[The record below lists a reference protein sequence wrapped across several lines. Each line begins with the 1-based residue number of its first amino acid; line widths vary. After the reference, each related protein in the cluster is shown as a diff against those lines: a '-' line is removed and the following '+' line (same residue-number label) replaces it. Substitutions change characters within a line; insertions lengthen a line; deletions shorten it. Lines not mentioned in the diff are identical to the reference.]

1 MIRVITGYEVKKD
14 KSGEVLVLHINYDEE
29 FSSEFFRGKRKKS
42 TKEWVTEYIKDEK
55 IKWDG
60 NKIVL
65 MVGGVALGTLL
76 LLGNPKQ
83 HSEPNYAYVNDM
95 IIPLTE
101 EKVDLDSLNEET
113 IIGEV
118 SEETTHVDSPSVE
131 EMSSEQSTNQQN
143 HTTPSGNKGSSTN
156 NGVNKPNTNQN
167 SNSATNSNASNN
179 NSTSNKPSSSASSES
194 TETVTPPVV
203 PQEQQVT
210 VYRSNGSVI
219 TLSMSDYLIGV
230 VGAEMPASF
239 PLEALKAQAV
249 VARTYALKRIS
260 SGQKLT
266 DTVSTQAYK
275 DNNQLRREWQRNFD
289 TYYNKIKLAV
299 TSTDNMTIKYNGA
312 YIDAVYHSTSNGRT
326 EDAIHV
332 WGNSVPY
339 LKSVESSWDRNAS
352 SYLRTEEKELSV
364 LLTLLG
370 IDLSDESSIEIIS
383 RNASGR
389 VSSVRIGNKNY
400 SGVELRNLLGL
411 RSADFDLEVQNNKVI
426 ITTRGYGHGVGMS
439 QYGAKGM
446 AENGYNYQQILRH
459 YYQGISLST
468 I

>member
-65 MVGGVALGTLL
+65 MVGGVVLGSLL

-83 HSEPNYAYVNDM
+83 PSDPHYAYVNDM

-101 EKVDLDSLNEET
+101 EKVDLNSLNEEIPT
-113 IIGEV
+113 EEV
-118 SEETTHVDSPSVE
+118 SEETINVDSSSVE
-131 EMSSEQSTNQQN
+131 EMSNEQSTNQQN
-143 HTTPSGNKGSSTN
+143 NTTSSGNKGSSTN
-156 NGVNKPNTNQN
+156 NGVNKPNNNQ
-167 SNSATNSNASNN
+167 
-179 NSTSNKPSSSASSES
+179 SSSPSANTNTSHNTTINNDHSSSTSSES
-194 TETVTPPVV
+194 TEAVTPPATS
-203 PQEQQVT
+203 QEQQVT

-275 DNNQLRREWQRNFD
+275 DNNQLRREWQGNFD

-299 TSTDNMTIKYNGA
+299 TSTNNMTIKYNGT

-326 EDAIHV
+326 EDAVHV

-339 LKSVESSWDRNAS
+339 LKSVESSWDKNAS

-370 IDLSDESSIEIIS
+370 IDLSDESSIEIVS

-389 VSSVRIGNKNY
+389 VSSIRIGNKNY

-459 YYQGISLST
+459 YYQGINLST

>member
-1 MIRVITGYEVKKD
+1 MIKVITGYEVKKD
-14 KSGEVLVLHINYDEE
+14 KTGEVLVLHINYDEE

-65 MVGGVALGTLL
+65 MVGGVALGSLL

-83 HSEPNYAYVNDM
+83 PSDPHYAYVNDM

-101 EKVDLDSLNEET
+101 EKMDLDDSEKEDQVEEVINEEESESADLDEVT
-113 IIGEV
+113 IQTPTDQTNNKPEGNKN
-118 SEETTHVDSPSVE
+118 TTSGSNSVNNPSH
-131 EMSSEQSTNQQN
+131 SQ
-143 HTTPSGNKGSSTN
+143 SGNQGSNQNN
-156 NGVNKPNTNQN
+156 NGN
-167 SNSATNSNASNN
+167 SNSSPT
-179 NSTSNKPSSSASSES
+179 TPEP
-194 TETVTPPVV
+194 VTPPAV
-203 PQEQQVT
+203 QEQQVT
-210 VYRSNGSVI
+210 VHRSNGSVI
-219 TLSMSDYLIGV
+219 TLSMTDYLIGV

-260 SGQKLT
+260 NSQKLT

-275 DNNQLRREWQRNFD
+275 DNNQLKAMWQGNFD

-299 TSTDNMTIKYNGA
+299 TSTNNITIKYNGT

-326 EDAIHV
+326 EDAVHV

-383 RNASGR
+383 RNNSGR
-389 VSSVRIGNKNY
+389 VSNVKIGNKNY

-459 YYQGISLST
+459 YYQGISLSNA
-468 I
+468 

>member
-1 MIRVITGYEVKKD
+1 MIKVITGYEVKKD

-65 MVGGVALGTLL
+65 MVGGVALGSLL

-83 HSEPNYAYVNDM
+83 PSDPHYAYVNDM

-101 EKVDLDSLNEET
+101 EKMDLDDSEKEDQVEEVINEEENESANLDEVT
-113 IIGEV
+113 IQ
-118 SEETTHVDSPSVE
+118 TTTDQTNNKPEGNKNTTSGSNTANN
-131 EMSSEQSTNQQN
+131 SSHSQ
-143 HTTPSGNKGSSTN
+143 SGNQGSNQNN
-156 NGVNKPNTNQN
+156 NGN
-167 SNSATNSNASNN
+167 SNSSPT
-179 NSTSNKPSSSASSES
+179 TPEP
-194 TETVTPPVV
+194 VTPPAV
-203 PQEQQVT
+203 QEQQVT
-210 VYRSNGSVI
+210 IHRSNGSVI
-219 TLSMSDYLIGV
+219 TLSMTDYLIGV

-260 SGQKLT
+260 NSQKLT

-275 DNNQLRREWQRNFD
+275 DNNQLRKEWQGNFD

-299 TSTDNMTIKYNGA
+299 TSTNNMTIKYKGA

-326 EDAIHV
+326 EDAAHV

-383 RNASGR
+383 RNNSGR
-389 VSSVRIGNKNY
+389 VSSVKIGNKNY

-459 YYQGISLST
+459 YYQGISLSNT
-468 I
+468 

>member
-1 MIRVITGYEVKKD
+1 MITGYEVKKD

-65 MVGGVALGTLL
+65 MVGGVVLGSLL

-83 HSEPNYAYVNDM
+83 PSDPHYAYVNDM

-101 EKVDLDSLNEET
+101 EKVDLNSLNEEIPT
-113 IIGEV
+113 EEV
-118 SEETTHVDSPSVE
+118 SEETINVDSSSVE
-131 EMSSEQSTNQQN
+131 EMSNEQSTNQQN
-143 HTTPSGNKGSSTN
+143 NTTSSGNKGSSTN
-156 NGVNKPNTNQN
+156 NGVNKPNNNQ
-167 SNSATNSNASNN
+167 
-179 NSTSNKPSSSASSES
+179 SSSPSANTNTSHNTTINNDHSSSTSSES
-194 TETVTPPVV
+194 TEAVTPPATS
-203 PQEQQVT
+203 QEQQVT

-275 DNNQLRREWQRNFD
+275 DNNQLRREWQGNFD

-299 TSTDNMTIKYNGA
+299 TSTDNGA

>member
-1 MIRVITGYEVKKD
+1 MIKVITGYEVKKD
-14 KSGEVLVLHINYDEE
+14 KTGEVLVLHINYDEE

-65 MVGGVALGTLL
+65 MVGGVALGSLL

-83 HSEPNYAYVNDM
+83 PSDPHYAYVNDM

-101 EKVDLDSLNEET
+101 EKMDLDDSEKEDQVEEVINEE
-113 IIGEV
+113 E
-118 SEETTHVDSPSVE
+118 SESADLDEATPQTTTDQTNNKPEGNKNTTSRSNSVNNPSH
-131 EMSSEQSTNQQN
+131 SQ
-143 HTTPSGNKGSSTN
+143 SGNQGSNQNN
-156 NGVNKPNTNQN
+156 NGN
-167 SNSATNSNASNN
+167 SNSSPT
-179 NSTSNKPSSSASSES
+179 TPEP
-194 TETVTPPVV
+194 VTPPAV
-203 PQEQQVT
+203 QEQQVT
-210 VYRSNGSVI
+210 VHRSNGSVT
-219 TLSMSDYLIGV
+219 TLSMTDYLIGV

-260 SGQKLT
+260 NSQKLT

-275 DNNQLRREWQRNFD
+275 DNNQLKAMWQGNFD

-299 TSTDNMTIKYNGA
+299 TSTNNITIKYNGT

-326 EDAIHV
+326 EDAVHV

-383 RNASGR
+383 RNNSGR
-389 VSSVRIGNKNY
+389 VSSVKIGNKNY

-459 YYQGISLST
+459 YYQGISLSNA
-468 I
+468 

>member
-1 MIRVITGYEVKKD
+1 MIKVITGYEVKKD
-14 KSGEVLVLHINYDEE
+14 KTGEVLILHINYDEE

-65 MVGGVALGTLL
+65 MVGGVALGSLL

-83 HSEPNYAYVNDM
+83 PSDPHYAYVNDM

-101 EKVDLDSLNEET
+101 EKMDLDNSEKEDQVEEVINEEENESADLDEVT
-113 IIGEV
+113 IQ
-118 SEETTHVDSPSVE
+118 TTTDQTNNKPEGNKNTTSGSNTANN
-131 EMSSEQSTNQQN
+131 SSHSQ
-143 HTTPSGNKGSSTN
+143 SGNQGSNQNN
-156 NGVNKPNTNQN
+156 NGN
-167 SNSATNSNASNN
+167 SNSSPT
-179 NSTSNKPSSSASSES
+179 TPEP
-194 TETVTPPVV
+194 VTPPAV
-203 PQEQQVT
+203 QEQQVT
-210 VYRSNGSVI
+210 VHRSNGSVI
-219 TLSMSDYLIGV
+219 TLSMTDYLIGV

-260 SGQKLT
+260 NSQKLT

-275 DNNQLRREWQRNFD
+275 DNNQLKAMWQGNFD

-299 TSTDNMTIKYNGA
+299 TSTNNITIKYNGT

-326 EDAIHV
+326 EDAVHV

-383 RNASGR
+383 RNNSGR
-389 VSSVRIGNKNY
+389 VSSVKIGNKNY

-459 YYQGISLST
+459 YYQGISLSNA
-468 I
+468 

>member
-1 MIRVITGYEVKKD
+1 MITGYEVKKD
-14 KSGEVLVLHINYDEE
+14 KTGEVLVLHINYDEE

-65 MVGGVALGTLL
+65 MVGGVALGSLL

-83 HSEPNYAYVNDM
+83 PSDPHYAYVNDM

-101 EKVDLDSLNEET
+101 EKMDLDDSEKEDQVEEVINEE
-113 IIGEV
+113 E
-118 SEETTHVDSPSVE
+118 SESTDLTLDETTPQTPTDQTNNKSEGNKNTTSGSNSVNN
-131 EMSSEQSTNQQN
+131 SSHSQ
-143 HTTPSGNKGSSTN
+143 SGNQGSNQNN
-156 NGVNKPNTNQN
+156 NGN
-167 SNSATNSNASNN
+167 SNSSPT
-179 NSTSNKPSSSASSES
+179 TPEP
-194 TETVTPPVV
+194 VTPPAV
-203 PQEQQVT
+203 QEQQVT
-210 VYRSNGSVI
+210 VHRSNGSVI
-219 TLSMSDYLIGV
+219 TLSMTDYLIGV

-260 SGQKLT
+260 NSQKLT

-275 DNNQLRREWQRNFD
+275 DNNQLKAMWQGNFD

-299 TSTDNMTIKYNGA
+299 TSTNNMTIKYNGT

-326 EDAIHV
+326 EDAVHV

-352 SYLRTEEKELSV
+352 SYLRSEEKELSV

-370 IDLSDESSIEIIS
+370 IDLSDESSIEILS
-383 RNASGR
+383 RNNSGR
-389 VSSVRIGNKNY
+389 VSSVKIGNKNY

-459 YYQGISLST
+459 YYQGISLSNA
-468 I
+468 

>member
-1 MIRVITGYEVKKD
+1 MITGYEVKKD
-14 KSGEVLVLHINYDEE
+14 KTGEVLVLHINYDEE

-65 MVGGVALGTLL
+65 MVGGVALGSLL
-76 LLGNPKQ
+76 LLGNPK
-83 HSEPNYAYVNDM
+83 EPSDPHYAYVNDM

-101 EKVDLDSLNEET
+101 EKMDLDDSEKEDQVEEVINEEENESADLDEVT
-113 IIGEV
+113 IQ
-118 SEETTHVDSPSVE
+118 TTTDQTNNKPEGNKNTTSGSNTANN
-131 EMSSEQSTNQQN
+131 SSHSQ
-143 HTTPSGNKGSSTN
+143 SGNQGSNQNN
-156 NGVNKPNTNQN
+156 NGN
-167 SNSATNSNASNN
+167 SNSSPT
-179 NSTSNKPSSSASSES
+179 TPEP
-194 TETVTPPVV
+194 VTPPAV
-203 PQEQQVT
+203 QEQQVT
-210 VYRSNGSVI
+210 VHRSNGSVI
-219 TLSMSDYLIGV
+219 TLSMTDYLIGV

-260 SGQKLT
+260 NSQKLT

-275 DNNQLRREWQRNFD
+275 DNNQLKAMWQGNFD

-299 TSTDNMTIKYNGA
+299 TSTNNMTIKYNGT

-326 EDAIHV
+326 EDAAHV

-383 RNASGR
+383 RNNSGR
-389 VSSVRIGNKNY
+389 VSSVKIGNKNY

-459 YYQGISLST
+459 YYQGISLSNA
-468 I
+468 

>member
-1 MIRVITGYEVKKD
+1 MIKVITGYEVKKD
-14 KSGEVLVLHINYDEE
+14 KTGEVLVLHINYDEE

-65 MVGGVALGTLL
+65 MVGGVALGSLL
-76 LLGNPKQ
+76 LLGNPK
-83 HSEPNYAYVNDM
+83 EPSDPHYAYVNDM

-101 EKVDLDSLNEET
+101 EKMDLDDSEKEDQVEEVINEEENESADLDEVT
-113 IIGEV
+113 IQ
-118 SEETTHVDSPSVE
+118 TTTDQTNNKPEGNKNTTSGSNTANN
-131 EMSSEQSTNQQN
+131 SSHSQ
-143 HTTPSGNKGSSTN
+143 SGNQGSNQNN
-156 NGVNKPNTNQN
+156 NGN
-167 SNSATNSNASNN
+167 SNSS
-179 NSTSNKPSSSASSES
+179 STTPEP
-194 TETVTPPVV
+194 VTPPAV
-203 PQEQQVT
+203 QEQQVT
-210 VYRSNGSVI
+210 VHRSNGSVI
-219 TLSMSDYLIGV
+219 TLSMTDYLIGV

-260 SGQKLT
+260 NSQKLT

-275 DNNQLRREWQRNFD
+275 DNNQLKAMWQGNFD

-299 TSTDNMTIKYNGA
+299 TSTNNMTIKYNGT

-326 EDAIHV
+326 EDAVHV

-352 SYLRTEEKELSV
+352 SYLRSEEKELSV

-370 IDLSDESSIEIIS
+370 IDLSDESSIEILS
-383 RNASGR
+383 RNNSGR

-459 YYQGISLST
+459 YYQGISLSNV
-468 I
+468 

>member
-1 MIRVITGYEVKKD
+1 MIKVITGYEVKKD
-14 KSGEVLVLHINYDEE
+14 KTGEVLILHINYDEE

-65 MVGGVALGTLL
+65 MVGGVALGSLL

-83 HSEPNYAYVNDM
+83 PSDPHYAYVNDM

-101 EKVDLDSLNEET
+101 EKMDLDNSEKEDQVEEVINEEENESADLDEVT
-113 IIGEV
+113 IQ
-118 SEETTHVDSPSVE
+118 TTTDQTNNKPEGNKNTTSGSNSVNNPSH
-131 EMSSEQSTNQQN
+131 SQ
-143 HTTPSGNKGSSTN
+143 SGNQGSNQNN
-156 NGVNKPNTNQN
+156 NGN
-167 SNSATNSNASNN
+167 SNSSPT
-179 NSTSNKPSSSASSES
+179 TPEP
-194 TETVTPPVV
+194 VTPPAV
-203 PQEQQVT
+203 QEQQVT
-210 VYRSNGSVI
+210 VHRSNGSVI
-219 TLSMSDYLIGV
+219 TLSMTDYLIGV

-260 SGQKLT
+260 NSQKLT

-275 DNNQLRREWQRNFD
+275 DNNQLKAMWQGNFD

-299 TSTDNMTIKYNGA
+299 TSTNNITIKYNGT

-326 EDAIHV
+326 EDAVHV

-383 RNASGR
+383 RNNSGR
-389 VSSVRIGNKNY
+389 VSSVKIGNKNY

-459 YYQGISLST
+459 YYQGISLSNA
-468 I
+468 

>member
-1 MIRVITGYEVKKD
+1 MIKVITGYEVKKD
-14 KSGEVLVLHINYDEE
+14 KTGEVLVLHINYDEE

-65 MVGGVALGTLL
+65 MVGGVALGSLL

-83 HSEPNYAYVNDM
+83 PSDPHYAYVNDM

-101 EKVDLDSLNEET
+101 EKMDLDNSEKEDQVEEVINEEENESADLDEVT
-113 IIGEV
+113 IQ
-118 SEETTHVDSPSVE
+118 TTTDQTNNKPEGNKNTTSGSNSVNNPSH
-131 EMSSEQSTNQQN
+131 SQ
-143 HTTPSGNKGSSTN
+143 SGNQGSNQNN
-156 NGVNKPNTNQN
+156 NGN
-167 SNSATNSNASNN
+167 SNSSPT
-179 NSTSNKPSSSASSES
+179 TPEP
-194 TETVTPPVV
+194 VTPPAV
-203 PQEQQVT
+203 QEQQVT
-210 VYRSNGSVI
+210 VHRSNGSVI
-219 TLSMSDYLIGV
+219 TLSMTDYLIGV

-260 SGQKLT
+260 NSQKLT

-275 DNNQLRREWQRNFD
+275 DNNQLKAMWQGNFD

-299 TSTDNMTIKYNGA
+299 TSTNNITIKYNGT

-326 EDAIHV
+326 EDAVHV

-383 RNASGR
+383 RNNSGR
-389 VSSVRIGNKNY
+389 VSSVKIGNKNY

-459 YYQGISLST
+459 YYQGISLSNA
-468 I
+468 

>member
-1 MIRVITGYEVKKD
+1 MITGYEVKKD

-65 MVGGVALGTLL
+65 MVGGVVLGSLL

-83 HSEPNYAYVNDM
+83 PSDPHYAYVNDM

-101 EKVDLDSLNEET
+101 EKVDLNSLNEEIPT
-113 IIGEV
+113 EEV
-118 SEETTHVDSPSVE
+118 SGETINVDSSSVE
-131 EMSSEQSTNQQN
+131 EMSNEQSTNQQN
-143 HTTPSGNKGSSTN
+143 NTTSSGNKGSSTN
-156 NGVNKPNTNQN
+156 NGVNKPNNNQ
-167 SNSATNSNASNN
+167 
-179 NSTSNKPSSSASSES
+179 SSSPSANTNTSHNTTINNDHSSSTSSES
-194 TETVTPPVV
+194 TEAVTPPATS
-203 PQEQQVT
+203 QEQQVT

-275 DNNQLRREWQRNFD
+275 DNNQLRREWQGNFD

-299 TSTDNMTIKYNGA
+299 TSTNNMTIKYNGT

-326 EDAIHV
+326 EDAGHV
-332 WGNSVPY
+332 GGNSVPY
-339 LKSVESSWDRNAS
+339 LKSVESSWDKNAS

-370 IDLSDESSIEIIS
+370 IDLSDESSIEIVS

-389 VSSVRIGNKNY
+389 VSSIRIGNKNY

-459 YYQGISLST
+459 YYQGINLST

>member
-1 MIRVITGYEVKKD
+1 MIKVITGYEVKKD
-14 KSGEVLVLHINYDEE
+14 KTGEVLVLHINYDEE

-65 MVGGVALGTLL
+65 MVGGVALGSLL
-76 LLGNPKQ
+76 LLGNPK
-83 HSEPNYAYVNDM
+83 EPSDPHYAYVNDM

-101 EKVDLDSLNEET
+101 EKMDLDDSEKEDQVEEVINEEENESADLDEVT
-113 IIGEV
+113 IQ
-118 SEETTHVDSPSVE
+118 TTTDQTNNKPEGNKNTTSGSNTANN
-131 EMSSEQSTNQQN
+131 SSHSQ
-143 HTTPSGNKGSSTN
+143 SGNQGSNQNN
-156 NGVNKPNTNQN
+156 NGN
-167 SNSATNSNASNN
+167 SNSS
-179 NSTSNKPSSSASSES
+179 STTPEP
-194 TETVTPPVV
+194 VTPPAV
-203 PQEQQVT
+203 QEQQVT
-210 VYRSNGSVI
+210 VHRSNGSVI
-219 TLSMSDYLIGV
+219 TLSMTDYLIGV

-260 SGQKLT
+260 NSQKLT

-275 DNNQLRREWQRNFD
+275 DNNQLKAMWQGNFD

-299 TSTDNMTIKYNGA
+299 TSTNNMTIKYNGT

-326 EDAIHV
+326 EDAAHV

-370 IDLSDESSIEIIS
+370 IDLSDESSIEILS
-383 RNASGR
+383 RNNSGR
-389 VSSVRIGNKNY
+389 VSSVKIGNKNY

-459 YYQGISLST
+459 YYQGISLSNA
-468 I
+468 

>member
-1 MIRVITGYEVKKD
+1 MIKVITGYEVKKD
-14 KSGEVLVLHINYDEE
+14 KTGEVLVLHINYDEE

-65 MVGGVALGTLL
+65 MVGGVALGSLL

-83 HSEPNYAYVNDM
+83 PSDPHYAYVNDM

-101 EKVDLDSLNEET
+101 EKMDLDDSEKEDQVEEVINEE
-113 IIGEV
+113 E
-118 SEETTHVDSPSVE
+118 SESTDLTLDETTPQTPTDQTNNKPEGNKNTTSGSNTANNPSH
-131 EMSSEQSTNQQN
+131 SQ
-143 HTTPSGNKGSSTN
+143 SGNQGSNQNN
-156 NGVNKPNTNQN
+156 NGN
-167 SNSATNSNASNN
+167 SNSS
-179 NSTSNKPSSSASSES
+179 STTPEP
-194 TETVTPPVV
+194 VTPPAV
-203 PQEQQVT
+203 QEQQVT
-210 VYRSNGSVI
+210 VHRSNGSVI
-219 TLSMSDYLIGV
+219 TLSMTDYLIGV

-260 SGQKLT
+260 NSQKLT

-275 DNNQLRREWQRNFD
+275 DNNQLKAMWQGNFD

-299 TSTDNMTIKYNGA
+299 TSTNNITIKYNGA

-326 EDAIHV
+326 EDAVHV

-370 IDLSDESSIEIIS
+370 IDLSDESSIEILS
-383 RNASGR
+383 RNNSGR
-389 VSSVRIGNKNY
+389 VSSVKIGNKNY

-459 YYQGISLST
+459 YYQGISLSNA
-468 I
+468 

>member
-1 MIRVITGYEVKKD
+1 MITGYEVKKD

-65 MVGGVALGTLL
+65 MVGGVVLGSLL

-83 HSEPNYAYVNDM
+83 PSDPHYAYVNDM

-101 EKVDLDSLNEET
+101 EKVDLNSLNEEIPT
-113 IIGEV
+113 EEV
-118 SEETTHVDSPSVE
+118 SEETINVDSSSVE
-131 EMSSEQSTNQQN
+131 EMSNEQSTNQQN
-143 HTTPSGNKGSSTN
+143 NTTSSGNKGSSTN
-156 NGVNKPNTNQN
+156 NGVNKPNNNQ
-167 SNSATNSNASNN
+167 
-179 NSTSNKPSSSASSES
+179 SSSPSANTNTSHNTTINNDHSSSTSSES
-194 TETVTPPVV
+194 TEAVTPPATS
-203 PQEQQVT
+203 QEQQVT

-275 DNNQLRREWQRNFD
+275 DNNQLRREWQGNFD

>member
-1 MIRVITGYEVKKD
+1 MIKVITGYEVKKD
-14 KSGEVLVLHINYDEE
+14 KTGEVLVLHINYDEE

-65 MVGGVALGTLL
+65 MVGGVALGSLL

-83 HSEPNYAYVNDM
+83 PSDPHYAYVNDM

-101 EKVDLDSLNEET
+101 EKMDLDNSEKEDQVEEVINEEENESADLDEVT
-113 IIGEV
+113 IQ
-118 SEETTHVDSPSVE
+118 TTTDQTNNKPEGNKNTTSGSNTANN
-131 EMSSEQSTNQQN
+131 SSHSQ
-143 HTTPSGNKGSSTN
+143 SGNQGSNQNN
-156 NGVNKPNTNQN
+156 NGN
-167 SNSATNSNASNN
+167 SNSSPT
-179 NSTSNKPSSSASSES
+179 TPEP
-194 TETVTPPVV
+194 VTPPAV
-203 PQEQQVT
+203 QEQQVT
-210 VYRSNGSVI
+210 VHRSNGSVI
-219 TLSMSDYLIGV
+219 TLSMTDYLIGV

-260 SGQKLT
+260 NSQKLT

-275 DNNQLRREWQRNFD
+275 DNNQLKAMWQGNFD

-299 TSTDNMTIKYNGA
+299 TSTNNITIKYNGT

-326 EDAIHV
+326 EDAVHV

-383 RNASGR
+383 RNNSGR
-389 VSSVRIGNKNY
+389 VSSVKIGNKNY

>member
-1 MIRVITGYEVKKD
+1 MIKVITGYEVKKD
-14 KSGEVLVLHINYDEE
+14 KTGEVLVLHINYDEE

-65 MVGGVALGTLL
+65 MVGGVALGSLL

-83 HSEPNYAYVNDM
+83 PSDPHYAYVNDM

-101 EKVDLDSLNEET
+101 EKMDLDDSEKEDQVEEVINEEENESADLDEVT
-113 IIGEV
+113 IQ
-118 SEETTHVDSPSVE
+118 TTTDQTNNKPEGNKNTTSGSNTANN
-131 EMSSEQSTNQQN
+131 SSHSQ
-143 HTTPSGNKGSSTN
+143 SGNQGSNQNN
-156 NGVNKPNTNQN
+156 NGN
-167 SNSATNSNASNN
+167 SNSSPT
-179 NSTSNKPSSSASSES
+179 TPEP
-194 TETVTPPVV
+194 VTPPAV
-203 PQEQQVT
+203 QEQQVT
-210 VYRSNGSVI
+210 VHRSNGSVI
-219 TLSMSDYLIGV
+219 TLSMTDYLIGV

-260 SGQKLT
+260 NSQKLT

-275 DNNQLRREWQRNFD
+275 DNNQLKAMWQGNFD

-299 TSTDNMTIKYNGA
+299 TSTNNITIKYNGT

-326 EDAIHV
+326 EDAVHV

-370 IDLSDESSIEIIS
+370 IDLSDESSIEILS
-383 RNASGR
+383 RNNSGR

-459 YYQGISLST
+459 YYQGISLSNA
-468 I
+468 

>member
-1 MIRVITGYEVKKD
+1 MIKVITGYEVKKD

-65 MVGGVALGTLL
+65 MVGGVALGSLL
-76 LLGNPKQ
+76 LLGNPK
-83 HSEPNYAYVNDM
+83 EPSDPHYAYVNDM

-101 EKVDLDSLNEET
+101 EKMDLDDSEKEDQVEEVINEEENESANLDEVT
-113 IIGEV
+113 IQ
-118 SEETTHVDSPSVE
+118 TTTDQTNNKPEGNKNTTSGSNTANN
-131 EMSSEQSTNQQN
+131 SSHSQ
-143 HTTPSGNKGSSTN
+143 SGNQGSNQNN
-156 NGVNKPNTNQN
+156 NGN
-167 SNSATNSNASNN
+167 SNSSPT
-179 NSTSNKPSSSASSES
+179 TPEP
-194 TETVTPPVV
+194 VTPPAV
-203 PQEQQVT
+203 QEQQVT
-210 VYRSNGSVI
+210 IHRSNGSVI
-219 TLSMSDYLIGV
+219 TLSMTDYLIGV

-260 SGQKLT
+260 NSQKLT

-275 DNNQLRREWQRNFD
+275 DNNQLKAMWQGNFD

-299 TSTDNMTIKYNGA
+299 TSTNNMTIKYNGT

-326 EDAIHV
+326 EDAAHV

-383 RNASGR
+383 RNNSGR
-389 VSSVRIGNKNY
+389 VSNVKIGNKNY

-459 YYQGISLST
+459 YYQGISLSNT
-468 I
+468 

>member
-1 MIRVITGYEVKKD
+1 MITGYEVKKD

-65 MVGGVALGTLL
+65 MVGGVVLGSLL

-83 HSEPNYAYVNDM
+83 PSDPHYAYVNDM

-101 EKVDLDSLNEET
+101 EKVDLNSLNEEIPT
-113 IIGEV
+113 EEV
-118 SEETTHVDSPSVE
+118 SEETINVDSSSVE
-131 EMSSEQSTNQQN
+131 EMSNEQSTNQQN
-143 HTTPSGNKGSSTN
+143 NTTSSGNKGSSTN
-156 NGVNKPNTNQN
+156 NGVNKPNNNQ
-167 SNSATNSNASNN
+167 
-179 NSTSNKPSSSASSES
+179 SSSPSANTNTSHNTTINNDHSSSTSSES
-194 TETVTPPVV
+194 TEAVTPPATS
-203 PQEQQVT
+203 QEQQVT

-275 DNNQLRREWQRNFD
+275 DNNQLRREWQGNFD

-299 TSTDNMTIKYNGA
+299 TSTNNMTIKYNGT

-326 EDAIHV
+326 EDAVHV

-339 LKSVESSWDRNAS
+339 LKSVESSWDKNAS

-364 LLTLLG
+364 LLALLG
-370 IDLSDESSIEIIS
+370 IDLSDESSIEIVS

-389 VSSVRIGNKNY
+389 VSSIRIGNKNY

-459 YYQGISLST
+459 YYQGINLST

>member
-1 MIRVITGYEVKKD
+1 MITGYEVKKD

-65 MVGGVALGTLL
+65 MVGGVVLGSLL

-83 HSEPNYAYVNDM
+83 PSDPHYAYVNDM

-101 EKVDLDSLNEET
+101 EKVDLNSLNEEIPT
-113 IIGEV
+113 EEV
-118 SEETTHVDSPSVE
+118 SEETINVDSSSVE
-131 EMSSEQSTNQQN
+131 EMSNEQSTNQQN
-143 HTTPSGNKGSSTN
+143 NTTSSGNKGSSTN
-156 NGVNKPNTNQN
+156 NGVNKPNNNQ
-167 SNSATNSNASNN
+167 
-179 NSTSNKPSSSASSES
+179 SSSPSANTNTSHNTTINNDHSSSTSSES
-194 TETVTPPVV
+194 TEAVTPPATS
-203 PQEQQVT
+203 QEQQVT

-275 DNNQLRREWQRNFD
+275 DNNQLRREWQGNFD

-299 TSTDNMTIKYNGA
+299 TSTNNMTIKYNGT

-326 EDAIHV
+326 EDAVHV

-339 LKSVESSWDRNAS
+339 LKSVESSWDKNAS

-370 IDLSDESSIEIIS
+370 IDLSDESSIEIVS

-389 VSSVRIGNKNY
+389 VSSIRIGNKNY

-459 YYQGISLST
+459 YYQGINLST

>member
-1 MIRVITGYEVKKD
+1 MITGYEVKKD

-65 MVGGVALGTLL
+65 MVGGVVLGSLL

-83 HSEPNYAYVNDM
+83 PSDPHYAYVNDM

-101 EKVDLDSLNEET
+101 EKVDLNSLNEEIPT
-113 IIGEV
+113 EEV
-118 SEETTHVDSPSVE
+118 SEETINVDSSSVE
-131 EMSSEQSTNQQN
+131 EMSNEQSTNQQN
-143 HTTPSGNKGSSTN
+143 NTTSSGNKGSSTN
-156 NGVNKPNTNQN
+156 NGVNKPNNNQ
-167 SNSATNSNASNN
+167 
-179 NSTSNKPSSSASSES
+179 SSSPSANTNTSHNTTINNDHSSSTSSES
-194 TETVTPPVV
+194 TEAVTPPATS
-203 PQEQQVT
+203 QEQQVT

-266 DTVSTQAYK
+266 DTVSTQSYK
-275 DNNQLRREWQRNFD
+275 DNNQLRREWQGNFD

-326 EDAIHV
+326 EDAVHV

-339 LKSVESSWDRNAS
+339 LKSVESSWDKNAS

-370 IDLSDESSIEIIS
+370 IDLSDESSIEIVS

-389 VSSVRIGNKNY
+389 VSSIRIGNKNY

-459 YYQGISLST
+459 YYQGINLST

>member
-1 MIRVITGYEVKKD
+1 MIKVITGYEVKKD

-65 MVGGVALGTLL
+65 MVGGVALGSLL

-83 HSEPNYAYVNDM
+83 PSDPHYAYVNDM

-101 EKVDLDSLNEET
+101 EKMDLDDSEKEDQVEEVINEEENESADLDEVT
-113 IIGEV
+113 IQ
-118 SEETTHVDSPSVE
+118 TTTDQTNNKPEGNKNTTSGSNTANN
-131 EMSSEQSTNQQN
+131 SSHSQ
-143 HTTPSGNKGSSTN
+143 SGNQGSNQNN
-156 NGVNKPNTNQN
+156 NGN
-167 SNSATNSNASNN
+167 SNSSPT
-179 NSTSNKPSSSASSES
+179 TPEP
-194 TETVTPPVV
+194 VTPPAV
-203 PQEQQVT
+203 QEQQVT
-210 VYRSNGSVI
+210 VHRSNGSVI
-219 TLSMSDYLIGV
+219 TLSMTDYLIGV

-260 SGQKLT
+260 NSQKLT

-275 DNNQLRREWQRNFD
+275 DNNQLKAMWQGNFD

-299 TSTDNMTIKYNGA
+299 TSTNNMTIKYNGT

-326 EDAIHV
+326 EDAAHV

-383 RNASGR
+383 RNNSGR
-389 VSSVRIGNKNY
+389 VSSVKIGNKNY

-459 YYQGISLST
+459 YYQGISLSNT
-468 I
+468 

>member
-1 MIRVITGYEVKKD
+1 MIKVITGYEVKKD
-14 KSGEVLVLHINYDEE
+14 KTGEVLVLHINYDEE

-65 MVGGVALGTLL
+65 MVGGVALGSLL

-83 HSEPNYAYVNDM
+83 PSDPHYAYVNDM

-101 EKVDLDSLNEET
+101 EKMDLDNSEKEDQVEEVINEEENESADLDEVT
-113 IIGEV
+113 IQ
-118 SEETTHVDSPSVE
+118 TTTDQTNNKPEGNKNTTSGSNTANN
-131 EMSSEQSTNQQN
+131 SSHSQ
-143 HTTPSGNKGSSTN
+143 SGNQGSNQNN
-156 NGVNKPNTNQN
+156 NGN
-167 SNSATNSNASNN
+167 SNSSPT
-179 NSTSNKPSSSASSES
+179 TPEP
-194 TETVTPPVV
+194 VTPPAV
-203 PQEQQVT
+203 QEQQVT
-210 VYRSNGSVI
+210 VHRSNGSVI
-219 TLSMSDYLIGV
+219 TLSMTDYLIGV

-260 SGQKLT
+260 NSQKLT

-275 DNNQLRREWQRNFD
+275 DNNQLKAMWQGNFD

-299 TSTDNMTIKYNGA
+299 TSTNNITIKYNGT

-326 EDAIHV
+326 EDAVHV

-383 RNASGR
+383 RNNSGR
-389 VSSVRIGNKNY
+389 VSSVKIGNKNY

-459 YYQGISLST
+459 YYQGISLSNA
-468 I
+468 

>member
-1 MIRVITGYEVKKD
+1 MIKVITGYEVKKD
-14 KSGEVLVLHINYDEE
+14 KTGEVLVLHINYDEE

-65 MVGGVALGTLL
+65 MVGGVALGSLL
-76 LLGNPKQ
+76 LLGNPK
-83 HSEPNYAYVNDM
+83 EPSDPHYAYVNDM

-101 EKVDLDSLNEET
+101 EKMDLDDSEKEDQVEEVINEEENESADLDEVT
-113 IIGEV
+113 IQTTTDQTNNK
-118 SEETTHVDSPSVE
+118 SEGNKNTTSGSNSVNNPSH
-131 EMSSEQSTNQQN
+131 SQ
-143 HTTPSGNKGSSTN
+143 SGNQGSNQNN
-156 NGVNKPNTNQN
+156 NGN
-167 SNSATNSNASNN
+167 SNSS
-179 NSTSNKPSSSASSES
+179 STTP
-194 TETVTPPVV
+194 ETVTPPAV
-203 PQEQQVT
+203 QEQQVT
-210 VYRSNGSVI
+210 VHRSNGSVI
-219 TLSMSDYLIGV
+219 TLSMTDYLIGV

-260 SGQKLT
+260 NSQKLT

-275 DNNQLRREWQRNFD
+275 DNNQLKAMWQGNFD

-299 TSTDNMTIKYNGA
+299 TSTNNITIKYNGA

-326 EDAIHV
+326 EDAVHV

-370 IDLSDESSIEIIS
+370 IDLSDESSIEILS
-383 RNASGR
+383 RNNSGR
-389 VSSVRIGNKNY
+389 VSSVKIGNKNY

-459 YYQGISLST
+459 YYQGISLSNA
-468 I
+468 

>member
-1 MIRVITGYEVKKD
+1 MIKVITGYEVKKD

-65 MVGGVALGTLL
+65 MVGGVALGSLL

-83 HSEPNYAYVNDM
+83 PSDPHYAYVNDM

-101 EKVDLDSLNEET
+101 EKMDLDDSEKEDQVGEVINEEENESADLDEVT
-113 IIGEV
+113 IQ
-118 SEETTHVDSPSVE
+118 TTTDQTNNKPEGNKNTTSGSNTANN
-131 EMSSEQSTNQQN
+131 SSHSQ
-143 HTTPSGNKGSSTN
+143 SGNQGSNQNN
-156 NGVNKPNTNQN
+156 NGN
-167 SNSATNSNASNN
+167 SNSSPT
-179 NSTSNKPSSSASSES
+179 TPEP
-194 TETVTPPVV
+194 VTPPAV
-203 PQEQQVT
+203 QEQQVT
-210 VYRSNGSVI
+210 IHRSNGSVI
-219 TLSMSDYLIGV
+219 TLSMTDYLIGV

-260 SGQKLT
+260 NSQKLT

-275 DNNQLRREWQRNFD
+275 DNNQLRKEWQGNFD

-299 TSTDNMTIKYNGA
+299 TSTNNMTIKYKSA

-326 EDAIHV
+326 EDAAHV

-383 RNASGR
+383 RNNSGR
-389 VSSVRIGNKNY
+389 VSSVKIGNKNY

-459 YYQGISLST
+459 YYQGISLSNT
-468 I
+468 

>member
-1 MIRVITGYEVKKD
+1 MITGYEVKKD

-65 MVGGVALGTLL
+65 MVGGVVLGSLL

-83 HSEPNYAYVNDM
+83 PSDPHYAYVNDM

-101 EKVDLDSLNEET
+101 EKVDLNSLNEEIPT
-113 IIGEV
+113 EEV
-118 SEETTHVDSPSVE
+118 SEETINVDSSSVE
-131 EMSSEQSTNQQN
+131 EMSNEQSTNQQN
-143 HTTPSGNKGSSTN
+143 NTTSSGNKGSSTN
-156 NGVNKPNTNQN
+156 NGVNKPNNNQ
-167 SNSATNSNASNN
+167 
-179 NSTSNKPSSSASSES
+179 SSSPSANTNTSHNTTINNDHSSSTSSES
-194 TETVTPPVV
+194 TEAVTPPATS
-203 PQEQQVT
+203 QEQQVT

-266 DTVSTQAYK
+266 DTVSTQSYK
-275 DNNQLRREWQRNFD
+275 DNNQLRREWQGNFD

-299 TSTDNMTIKYNGA
+299 TSTDNMTIKYNGT

-326 EDAIHV
+326 EDAVHV

-339 LKSVESSWDRNAS
+339 LKSVESSWDKNAS

-370 IDLSDESSIEIIS
+370 IDLSDESSIEIVS

-389 VSSVRIGNKNY
+389 VSSIRIGNKNY

-459 YYQGISLST
+459 YYQGINLST